1 MPVLTPGPMTWSESA
16 RYRDPSS
23 AHSCES
29 CGTTDDTTAPL
40 TSSSESL
47 RSASS
52 PTSTVASS
60 SAVASRTVAKRQCST
75 SSSSRNIPRW
85 VCVLPTSTA
94 SSISARSKHADPLDA
109 LTLEAVERGAI
120 RKRRVEL
127 EQRLEHE
134 AAVEDVAMRKGEP
147 VGAHL
152 DVTEEEQVDVD
163 DARAVADLAEVP
175 PELGLHLLREPQQ
188 ILRAERGL
196 DRDDGIE
203 EVGLVEHLALRFR
216 LVHGRTSDDGQPIRR
231 GTQIR
236 QPVPHVGAQAE
247 VTPQSRPF
255 HTSTATSSTGSA
267 MGGSGLAARTDT
279 ASAP

>member
-1 MPVLTPGPMTWSESA
+1 MPVLTPGPMTWRESA

-29 CGTTDDTTAPL
+29 WGTTDDTTAPL

-109 LTLEAVERGAI
+109 LSLECLERVVEPAAVRQREVRI
-120 RKRRVEL
+120 EL
-127 EQRLEHE
+127 EQRGEHE
-134 AAVEDVAMRKGEP
+134 PPGQNVPVRECEAIGRESDVA
-147 VGAHL
+147 
-152 DVTEEEQVDVD
+152 EQQQIDVD
-163 DARAVADLAEVP
+163 DARAVATLREIP
-175 PELGLHLLREPQQ
+175 PQIGLH
-188 ILRAERGL
+188 
-196 DRDDGIE
+196 
-203 EVGLVEHLALRFR
+203 
-216 LVHGRTSDDGQPIRR
+216 
-231 GTQIR
+231 
-236 QPVPHVGAQAE
+236 
-247 VTPQSRPF
+247 
-255 HTSTATSSTGSA
+255 
-267 MGGSGLAARTDT
+267 
-279 ASAP
+279 

>member
-94 SSISARSKHADPLDA
+94 SSIRGRSKHADPLDA
-109 LTLEAVERGAI
+109 LTLEAVERVAV
-120 RKRRVEL
+120 REVRRDL
-127 EQRLEHE
+127 EERHEHE
-134 AAVEDVAMRKGEP
+134 APRRDLRVWQRQTLGAQRDVS
-147 VGAHL
+147 
-152 DVTEEEQVDVD
+152 EEQQVDVD

-175 PELGLHLLREPQQ
+175 AQLGLHPL
-188 ILRAERGL
+188 
-196 DRDDGIE
+196 
-203 EVGLVEHLALRFR
+203 
-216 LVHGRTSDDGQPIRR
+216 
-231 GTQIR
+231 R
-236 QPVPHVGAQAE
+236 QPQ
-247 VTPQSRPF
+247 
-255 HTSTATSSTGSA
+255 
-267 MGGSGLAARTDT
+267 
-279 ASAP
+279 